1 MRRHC
6 SFAQLT
12 SVALVLATGSFAW
25 SQQAT
30 GQLTGEV
37 RDQAGAPV
45 PRARIILSSPALFSP
60 RTLQVSPKGEWR
72 AVGLPPGTYR
82 IQALADGFV
91 GSEARDVRLGLGA
104 SVSQNLQLKAVA
116 AATATVE
123 VIEGQQELDKNDT
136 KTYVNFSADKLEAVS
151 VDRGFAGAANLTP
164 GVNLGANGYF
174 AVRGGTTMDTAF
186 RINGTDIQDDY
197 QGSVVG
203 KYYIE
208 DNIEDVQVM
217 LSPLNARFGR
227 NTGGAVN
234 AVTKSGSNTFAGS
247 LRATVSKASWNASNP
262 FTSANHTQE
271 GPTNREYQFTV
282 SGPIIR
288 DRLWFS
294 LGTIATPAST
304 ESASWSAVT
313 PTPVLQRTLNAN
325 IDGVLAAGPSAL
337 GSASGYAP
345 QMFPGIHFYNQQTKE
360 SYYDGKLTG
369 QIFDNHTLEVSYVRR
384 TLDISNRGAWWS
396 DVPILRR
403 ANATTQKDKNS
414 ALNVNYRGIL
424 SSSTFLEAG
433 FNQKLWSMTP
443 PQGDPAYGNQ
453 GALYVYGDAPT
464 GFKQYNFLGAPFT
477 YGTAPREERNNKH
490 VWANLNA
497 FLDAGTSKHELDL
510 GFEYYNT
517 SHVEGTQFGADNVI
531 ARVGGTYQQAGTEN
545 YLFPTLIWTGT
556 NRFGQ
561 SPNGRIGIAPTLRTY
576 TGKDG
581 TSKNDSYSAYLNDNW
596 TINAHWQVMGG
607 IRVDA
612 QRVYDIDGARLAS
625 ATEISPRF
633 QVRFD
638 LGGDNKR
645 LVTLTAA
652 RFGGDFTTAFTSA
665 FVKSARSA
673 YTGFGWSGIGN
684 QALPGTSGDLVN
696 GAQAYGVRFV
706 DFAQI
711 MNPANY
717 TGNNGA
723 TAFEAWDSS
732 KVYKLAD
739 NLKPSHMDEI
749 TLGYRRNFDN
759 GDFARVTA
767 VYRQWKQIWAFS
779 TDYAADTMVAIEDP
793 SGRLAT
799 QYTPRIDV
807 FNSSDLYRRYTDL
820 EFEFKQT
827 LSRVWSLTGSY
838 TYGRLVGNAEDG
850 QSSSSSFRDTS
861 TTAYYS
867 QRRALTAMGV
877 PESQF
882 APSGRLM
889 NDQSNRGRLVLLAT
903 YPVGKGTV
911 TASWV
916 LQYDAGTTWSATNQA
931 PLAGLMPTPAHT
943 VAAPTI
949 YTKYWDGRG
958 AYTNN
963 DYYSCNFKLG
973 WSFPLGAGL
982 PVVFGS
988 VSVQN
993 LFNHIL
999 QTGYDSGSIW
1009 YYSNGTNALYVDNA
1023 NFGQANPAVSNFWN
1037 DGRSYIGT
1045 LGLRF

>member
-1 MRRHC
+1 MR
-6 SFAQLT
+6 SQTFAQLT
-12 SVALVLATGSFAW
+12 SVALVLATGSYAW

-30 GQLTGEV
+30 GLITGEV
-37 RDQAGAPV
+37 KTQTGAPIPKAKV
-45 PRARIILSSPALFSP
+45 ILSSPALFSP
-60 RTLQVSPKGEWR
+60 RTLLVSPKGEWR

-82 IQALADGFV
+82 IQAVADGYIGTEV
-91 GSEARDVRLGLGA
+91 RDIRLGLGA
-104 SVSQNLQLKAVA
+104 SVSQNLQLKAVTV
-116 AATATVE
+116 ATATVE
-123 VIEGQQELDKNDT
+123 VIEGQQELDKSDT
-136 KTYVNFSADKLEAVS
+136 KTYVNFSADKLEAVA

-234 AVTKSGSNTFAGS
+234 AVTKSGSNVFAGS
-247 LRATVSKASWNASNP
+247 LRATVSKSSWNASNP

-294 LGTIATPAST
+294 LGTIATPANI
-304 ESASWSAVT
+304 ESASWNAVT
-313 PTPVLQRTLNAN
+313 PTPGLQRSLNAN
-325 IDGVLAAGPSAL
+325 VDAVLAAGPSSY
-337 GSASGYAP
+337 GFASGYAT
-345 QMFPGIHFYNQQTKE
+345 QMFPGIHYFNQQDKE

-396 DVPILRR
+396 DVPILRS
-403 ANATTQKDKNS
+403 ANATTQHDKNS
-414 ALNVNYRGIL
+414 ALNLNYRGIL
-424 SSSTFLEAG
+424 SSRAFLEAG

-443 PQGDPAYGNQ
+443 PQGDPAYGNL
-453 GALYVYGDAPT
+453 GALYVYSDAAT
-464 GFKQYNFLGAPFT
+464 AFKQYNFVGAPFT
-477 YGTAPREERNNKH
+477 YGTAPKEERNNKH
-490 VWANLNA
+490 LWANLNL
-497 FLDAGTSKHELDL
+497 FLEAGASRHEMDL

-517 SHVEGTQFGADNVI
+517 SHVEGTQFGANNSI
-531 ARVGGTYQQAGTEN
+531 TRVGGTYQQAGTEN
-545 YLFPTLIWTGT
+545 YLFPTVVWTGA

-561 SPNGRIGIAPTLRTY
+561 SPNGRVGIAPTMRLY

-581 TSKNDSYSAYLNDNW
+581 TSKNDSYSVYVNDNW
-596 TINAHWQVMGG
+596 TVNSHWQVMGG

-612 QRVYDIDGARLAS
+612 QKVFDIDGTRLAS
-625 ATEISPRF
+625 AHEISPRF
-633 QVRFD
+633 QVRYD
-638 LGGDNKR
+638 IGGDNKR
-645 LVTLTAA
+645 LLTFTAA

-665 FVKSARSA
+665 FVKSARSS
-673 YTGFGWSGIGN
+673 YTGYGWSGIGN
-684 QALPGTSGDLVN
+684 QPLPGTAGDLVN
-696 GAQAYGVRFV
+696 GSQAYGVRFV
-706 DFAQI
+706 NYSDL

-732 KVYKLAD
+732 KVYKLSD
-739 NLKPSHMDEI
+739 NLKPPSMDEL
-749 TLGYRRNFDN
+749 TLGYRRNFEN
-759 GDFARVTA
+759 GDFVRLTA
-767 VYRQWKQIWAFS
+767 VYRRWKQIWAFS
-779 TDYAADTMVAIEDP
+779 TDYAADTMVAIPDP
-793 SGRLAT
+793 SGNLAT

-807 FNSSDLYRRYTDL
+807 FNSSDLFRQYSDL

-827 LSRVWSLTGSY
+827 LSSAWSLSGTY
-838 TYGRLVGNAEDG
+838 TYGRLVGNSEDG

-861 TTAYYS
+861 TSEYYY

-877 PESQF
+877 PESDY
-882 APSGRLM
+882 APTGRLM
-889 NDQSNRGRLVLLAT
+889 NDQSNRGRLILLAT
-903 YPVGKGTV
+903 YPVGKGSV

-916 LQYDAGTTWSATNQA
+916 LQYDAGSTWSATNQA
-931 PLAGLMPTPAHT
+931 ALRGLMATPAHT
-943 VAAPTI
+943 AAAPSI
-949 YTKYWDGRG
+949 YTKYWGGRG

-963 DYYSCNFKLG
+963 DYYSCNFKFG
-973 WSFPLGAGL
+973 WSFPLGSRM

-988 VSVQN
+988 LSVQN
-993 LFNHIL
+993 LFNHIM
-999 QTGYDSGSIW
+999 QTGYNAGGIW
-1009 YYSNGTNALYVDNA
+1009 YYSSGTNALYLDNA
-1023 NFGQANPAVSNFWN
+1023 NFGQANPTVSNYWN